1 MGLVLKDIFWP
12 CRQLKTLESELFIM
26 DIRKIR
32 KLIELL
38 EETGI
43 SEIEIK
49 EGEESLRLTRHLSVG
64 HHVDVHHTR
73 QAHLPHTPAHSHP
86 APVVVET
93 NHVITEKTVPG
104 HRVCSPMVGTLYL
117 SSSPDTPPFVAV
129 GKSVNVGDTLCII
142 EAMKMFNEI
151 EADRAGVVTA
161 ILGSNGA
168 PVEYDQP
175 LFIIEG

>member
-1 MGLVLKDIFWP
+1 
-12 CRQLKTLESELFIM
+12 M

-49 EGEESLRLTRHLSVG
+49 EGEESLRLSRYSNHAPEPQQIRYISPSQNTEAPVS
-64 HHVDVHHTR
+64 
-73 QAHLPHTPAHSHP
+73 AP
-86 APVVVET
+86 APQTAATVLDKKSD
-93 NHVITEKTVPG
+93 TEDLPSG
-104 HRVCSPMVGTLYL
+104 HKVHSPMVGTMYS
-117 SSSPDTPPFVAV
+117 SSSPEAPPFVTIGQKV
-129 GKSVNVGDTLCII
+129 KVGDTLCIV

-151 EADRAGVVTA
+151 EADRAGTIAA
-161 ILGSNGA
+161 ILVKNGD

-175 LFIIEG
+175 LFIIE

>member
-1 MGLVLKDIFWP
+1 
-12 CRQLKTLESELFIM
+12 M

-49 EGEESLRLTRHLSVG
+49 EGEESLRLSRHSTVASDTSQIRYVSTQPSPQPQQSSVA
-64 HHVDVHHTR
+64 V
-73 QAHLPHTPAHSHP
+73 SHP
-86 APVVVET
+86 A
-93 NHVITEKTVPG
+93 ITSESQQPAEELIAG
-104 HRVCSPMVGTLYL
+104 HKIRSPMVGTMYT
-117 SSSPDTPPFVAV
+117 SPSPDAAPFVTV
-129 GKSVNVGDTLCII
+129 GQSVKAGDTLCIV

-151 EADRAGVVTA
+151 EADRAGKIIA
-161 ILGSNGA
+161 ILIANGE

-175 LFIIEG
+175 LFIIE